1 VKLSRLAPHEWLAL
15 LLLHFSLSI
24 IVCFV
29 SNNVQTRLEHRQE
42 TVLQQFAILEGHS
55 YLVDGEETD
64 PPQFRSRVL
73 FPAMLA
79 LASRWEIVPPA
90 AWFVILRIATA
101 WLAFLVFWLLLVEAA
116 GASLKLAAAGCGWLA
131 LGLILTFNHS
141 WEHPTDFLD
150 VLFFSLALWFAVQ
163 RKATLL
169 AAATI
174 LGSLNHQ
181 TIAFAGVL
189 WACLYGMDASR
200 KVRPAEIGFAGLL
213 MALSRATSWLVE
225 TAIRGSAGWGH
236 VMNGRETIG
245 QFLHFLAHPYASG
258 WPVLLFALVAPTAV
272 WLVVNRQSLDAAGW
286 RILLAVG
293 ITIGVSS
300 VIAFMAELRS
310 VFLAPHV
317 MATFVAVGAEA
328 RAQLGPRQPVPGNSI
343 AGSGGR
349 PGRSS
354 GGASGMPGG
363 TGG

>member
-1 VKLSRLAPHEWLAL
+1 LAL

-29 SNNVQTRLEHRQE
+29 SNNIQTRLEHRQE
-42 TVLQQFAILEGHS
+42 TVQQQFAILEGHP
-55 YLVDGEETD
+55 YLVDGQETD
-64 PPQFRSRVL
+64 APQFRSRVL
-73 FPAMLA
+73 FPALLA

-101 WLAFLVFWLLLVEAA
+101 LVAFLVFSLLLIDVA

-131 LGLILTFNHS
+131 LGLVLTFNHS

-150 VLFFSLALWFAVQ
+150 VIFFSLAIWFAVQ
-163 RKATLL
+163 RKRTLL

-174 LGSLNHQ
+174 LGTLNHQ

-189 WACLYGMDASR
+189 WACLHGMDASR
-200 KVRPAEIGFAGLL
+200 KPRPAEIGFAGLL
-213 MALSRATSWLVE
+213 IVSSRLTSWLVE
-225 TAIRGSAGWGH
+225 SAIRGSAGWGH
-236 VMNGRETIG
+236 VMNGYETIG

-258 WPVLLFALVAPTAV
+258 WPVLLFALAAPTAV
-272 WLVVNRQSLDAAGW
+272 WLALNRRSLDATGW

-293 ITIGVSS
+293 ITIGISS

-328 RAQLGPRQPVPGNSI
+328 RAQLAPRQPLPADRIGV
-343 AGSGGR
+343 SGGKS
-349 PGRSS
+349 GRSS
-354 GGASGMPGG
+354 GTSGGAAGTSGEAGG
-363 TGG
+363 